1 MDDIVDVVQE
11 EATEDIQK
19 IGGMEALDEPYL
31 DIGLFRMIRKRAG
44 WLSALFIS
52 ETLTATA
59 MGYYEHEIARGG
71 GFSAVYSAHY
81 QQWWQLR
88 REASTLVVRWPWA
101 RCGCVTGGDDAP

>member
-1 MDDIVDVVQE
+1 MDQEDVGLLFAKHSLLAIPVVDADGHMKGVVTVDDIVDVVQE

-59 MGYYEHEIARGG
+59 MGYYEHEIAR
-71 GFSAVYSAHY
+71 AV
-81 QQWWQLR
+81 
-88 REASTLVVRWPWA
+88 V
-101 RCGCVTGGDDAP
+101 CC